1 MESQVICAV
10 CHEQSIP
17 CATVRVILDAAKKD
31 LPLDFNQLMTPNQKM
46 SYSKLALALAKSPGK
61 LGALLRLQ
69 KEAGAAAGNLA
80 EVLARITAP

>member
-1 MESQVICAV
+1 
-10 CHEQSIP
+10 
-17 CATVRVILDAAKKD
+17 
-31 LPLDFNQLMTPNQKM
+31 M